1 MNYTGF
7 VISACKEPL
16 ERVILAYIAGDCM
29 NLSREQSRIRVVVQ
43 HQCVYPYFAAHQLLN
58 DCPTEKTGG
67 AGNQISVI
75 HVENLLKITTRV
87 LTIFHKYS
95 ILNIKDKSNR
105 HSQSI

>member
-1 MNYTGF
+1 MNYAGG
-7 VISACKEPL
+7 VISVCKEPL
-16 ERVILAYIAGDCM
+16 KRVIFAYIAYDCM
-29 NLSREQSRIRVVVQ
+29 NLSGEQSRIRVVAQ
-43 HQCVYPYFAAHQLLN
+43 HQCVYPYIEAYQLLN

-67 AGNQISVI
+67 TGDQISVI
-75 HVENLLKITTRV
+75 HIENLLEIAVQV